1 MPRGTINYSL
11 AETYAVIKL
20 SGKVTWEVSIELNT
34 LFQCLL
40 GEANI
45 KITYID
51 CADTEYMDSTMLG
64 VLVHFKRKSEHEHTE
79 VILSA
84 PSEVCSNLF
93 NDVGLNRVFNIQDD
107 RPKIESEFRELPLG
121 KEVTTADIESL
132 IKKAHEELMSL
143 NEKNRAIFSPV
154 VNIFNIKPKSRT

>member
-40 GEANI
+40 GEDNI
-45 KITYID
+45 KTTFID

-64 VLVHFKRKSEHEHTE
+64 ILVHFKRKSENEHTQ
-79 VILSA
+79 VVLSA
-84 PSEVCSNLF
+84 PSEVCLNLF
-93 NDVGLNRVFNIQDD
+93 NDVGLNKVFDIQDD
-107 RPKIESEFRELPLG
+107 RPKTESEFRELPLG
-121 KEVTTADIESL
+121 KDVTTADIEYL

-143 NEKNRAIFSPV
+143 SEKNRAIFSPV
-154 VNIFNIKPKSRT
+154 VNIFNIKPKSRR

>member
-11 AETYAVIKL
+11 AETYAIIRL

-40 GEANI
+40 GEENI
-45 KITYID
+45 KTTYID

-64 VLVHFKRKSEHEHTE
+64 VLVHFKRKSENGHTQ

-84 PSEVCSNLF
+84 PSEVCTNLF
-93 NDVGLNRVFNIQDD
+93 NDVGLNRVFNIQID
-107 RPKIESEFRELPLG
+107 RPKNESEFRELPLG
-121 KEVTTADIESL
+121 KDVTTVEIENL
-132 IKKAHEELMSL
+132 IKQAHEELMSL
-143 NEKNRAIFSPV
+143 NDKNRAIFSPV